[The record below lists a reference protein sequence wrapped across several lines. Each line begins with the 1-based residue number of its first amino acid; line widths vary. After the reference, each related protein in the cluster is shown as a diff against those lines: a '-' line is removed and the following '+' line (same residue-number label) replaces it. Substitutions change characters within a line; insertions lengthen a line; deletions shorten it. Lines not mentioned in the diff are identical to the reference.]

1 MIEFIKKIRIGIYIY
16 LFKHL
21 PIKKNKI
28 FFISNLGNAY
38 TCNPKYLCEFIAE
51 NYEGKFDMVW
61 VFDKNVRIKH
71 KIPEG
76 CRKVNYF
83 SIQYLYEILTSHYI
97 ISNVRIPKHFRFE
110 KRKSQIYIQTWHSSI
125 RLKKI
130 EGDVADQLDYQY
142 VENAKQD
149 SKKIDYIISGCGLS
163 SNTFRNSFWYDGKI
177 LEIGTPRI
185 DYLLKNNTE
194 VNRMKL
200 LNKNNLDPKYNYLLY
215 APTFRKNNDL
225 SAYDLNYE
233 LLCNNLA
240 EKFGGK
246 WKVLYRLHPNLIN
259 ISKDIDLPSCCINAS
274 YFDDIQELLIVSD
287 FLITDY
293 SSCMFD
299 AMYLHK
305 KCALYVNDLQDYLLN
320 NRSLYFNISQ
330 LPFLI
335 AENQEQLLDEIEN
348 YEETEYINNLN
359 EFLSKI
365 NSFENGKSCQS
376 IVDLLLN
383 LRS

>member
-1 MIEFIKKIRIGIYIY
+1 MIEFIKKIRINIYIY

-21 PIKKNKI
+21 PIKENKI
-28 FFISNLGNAY
+28 FFISNLGNSY

-51 NYEGKFDMVW
+51 NYKDKFDMVW
-61 VFDKNVRIKH
+61 VFDENVNIKH
-71 KIPEG
+71 ELPKG

-83 SIQYLYEILTSHYI
+83 SIKYLYEILTSHYI
-97 ISNVRIPKHFRFE
+97 ISNARIPKHFRFE
-110 KRKSQIYIQTWHSSI
+110 KRKCQIYIQTWHSSI

-130 EGDVADQLDYQY
+130 ESDVADQLDYKY

-163 SNTFRNSFWYDGKI
+163 SNTFKNSFWYDGKI
-177 LEIGTPRI
+177 LEVGTPRI

-194 VNRMKL
+194 LNRLKL
-200 LNKNNLDPKYNYLLY
+200 LNKNNLDSKYNYLLY
-215 APTFRKNNDL
+215 APTFRNNNDL

-233 LLCNNLA
+233 LLCNNLSK
-240 EKFGGK
+240 KFGGK

-259 ISKDIDLPSCCINAS
+259 ISKNIDLPNCCINAS

-305 KCALYVNDLQDYLLN
+305 KCALYVNDLQDYLSN
-320 NRSLYFNISQ
+320 NRSLYFNISE

-335 AENQEQLLDEIEN
+335 AENQKQLFDEIEN
-348 YEETEYINNLN
+348 YDETEYINNLN
-359 EFLSKI
+359 KFLSKI

-376 IVDLLLN
+376 IVDLLLD
-383 LRS
+383 